1 MESLAAAVAII
12 LLVLLG
18 VSLATVILCALARFG
33 KVPRLVGYIALG
45 VQLLQT
51 IFAYQLSVPLGNLS
65 LSISAVCVIL
75 VFLPKRK

>member
-1 MESLAAAVAII
+1 MESLAALVGII
-12 LLVLLG
+12 LLVLTML
-18 VSLATVILCALARFG
+18 SLSTVVFCALARFG

-51 IFAYQLSVPLGNLS
+51 IFAYQLSLPLGNLS